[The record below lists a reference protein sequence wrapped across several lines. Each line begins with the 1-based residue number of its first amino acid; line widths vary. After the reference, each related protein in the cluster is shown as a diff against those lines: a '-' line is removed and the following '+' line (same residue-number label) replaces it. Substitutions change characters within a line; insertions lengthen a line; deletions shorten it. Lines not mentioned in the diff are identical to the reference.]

1 MKKSFLI
8 LTWVFLALL
17 FLMVIVPMAWG
28 ADSNTVSSTVVT
40 NSTPPSANS
49 PAVNINSSDVCRH
62 AYSGAVSSVRVGISS
77 GQTAVDAN
85 CELMRLS
92 KLLFAFSM
100 KVASVSLL
108 SQDPRVFDA
117 LWMSATYPPLFGTI
131 GLDAREEWKKNIH
144 LIPKGS
150 VVINILK
157 KEIKEEERIAKAELK
172 RKEDLRIKAL
182 QAENRKKSKEFFKN
196 LFKPKPKQ

>member
-1 MKKSFLI
+1 MKSAFAYLS
-8 LTWVFLALL
+8 WVFLALL
-17 FLMVIVPMAWG
+17 FLIVLVPLAYG

-62 AYSGAVSSVRVGISS
+62 AYSGAVSSVRLGISS

-92 KLLFAFSM
+92 KLLYAFSM

-131 GLDAREEWKKNIH
+131 GLDARDEWKKNIH
-144 LIPKGS
+144 LIPAGS
-150 VVINILK
+150 VVIDILR
-157 KEIKEEERIAKAELK
+157 KEIREEKRVAKLKLQQEEEARIS
-172 RKEDLRIKAL
+172 RL
-182 QAENRKKSKEFFKN
+182 QAENRKKTKDFFKN
-196 LFKPKPKQ
+196 LFKPKLKQ